1 MQTVCRN
8 ETIPQLSERIRKND
22 PDKPDPNLG
31 RSEPSQPHP
40 GALHQTRHRELRWGE
55 RGELRLQ
62 KYHLIS
68 PQMRQIF

>member
-22 PDKPDPNLG
+22 PHKPDPSLG

-55 RGELRLQ
+55 REELRLQ